1 MTVRDVTADKPNNKN
16 INTQVYVIE
25 SSSTGFK
32 YKVHRHILFPGTWF
46 LTVREYGIEGQDL
59 KTNNVDAALSIAREI
74 VFEKTHELMARY
86 ALLDEELRDDFK
98 S

>member
-59 KTNNVDAALSIAREI
+59 KTNDIDVALSMARDI
-74 VFEKTHELMARY
+74 VFDKTCNLMARY
-86 ALLDEELRDDFK
+86 ALINAELKRDYQ